1 MTPAIPKRR
10 TLAAVFVVAS
20 IALALALVVSGSAD
34 PSQAP
39 VDRQAIAAHCLER
52 LM

>member
-20 IALALALVVSGSAD
+20 IALALVVSGSAD